1 MQEKYSLL
9 KNINSPADLKEIPS
23 ADMPKLAEEIR
34 EFLIENVNKT
44 GGHLASNLGVVELSM
59 ALHRVFDTPAD
70 HIIWDVGHQAYVHKI
85 LTKRKDAFSSLR
97 QAGGISGFTR
107 REESEYDSFGA
118 GHSSTS
124 VSAALGFAEADKLA
138 GRDNYTVA
146 VIGDGAYTG
155 GMVHEALNN
164 VKKDLR
170 LIIILNENEMSISKN
185 IGGFAKYIANI
196 RTSRKYFQ
204 TKNRTISIIR
214 KIPLLGKPLF
224 NLIKTL
230 KQWIKNLLYSSN
242 YFEELGLFYIG
253 PADGNDYE
261 TVERL
266 LYEAKKKGESVVI
279 HLKTKKGM
287 GYSPAENE
295 PNKFHSV
302 YKGEKEEKES
312 FHSAFGKILSNMAE
326 EDEKI
331 CAITASMADGTGL
344 SAFAKRHPQRFF
356 DVGIAEEHASTFAA
370 GLSASGMKPYF
381 AVYSTFLQRGYD
393 NLLHDIALQ
402 KLPVRICADRA
413 GLATADGAT
422 HHGIFD
428 VSFVSHIPEFEIF
441 APATIGSLE
450 KILHD
455 TKNTDTPVLIRYSNC
470 ADDDEIINTFYPSG
484 DYENYGI
491 RTDFA
496 PDDELDCVIIT
507 YGKITREAISAKKK
521 LSSMGYNIGLVLLER
536 LKPYDK
542 LAKQLLS
549 FLPENKCKII
559 FVEEGIYYGG
569 AGMILREELLN
580 TEKGSAF
587 ATPDGYEILAIKDT
601 FAIPKENVSYYEW
614 CHISEKDIVE
624 KVTKGKN

>member
-9 KNINSPADLKEIPS
+9 KNISSPKELKEIPS
-23 ADMPKLAEEIR
+23 FDMPKLAEEIR

-44 GGHLASNLGVVELSM
+44 GGHLASNLGVVELSI
-59 ALHRVFDTPAD
+59 ALHRVFDAPKD
-70 HIIWDVGHQAYVHKI
+70 HLIFDVGHQSYVHKI
-85 LTKRKDAFSSLR
+85 LTGRRDEFSELR

-107 REESEYDSFGA
+107 REESEYDCFGA

-124 VSAALGFAEADKLA
+124 ISAALGFAEADKLA
-138 GRDNYTVA
+138 HRDNYTVA
-146 VIGDGAYTG
+146 IIGDGAYTG

-196 RTSRKYFQ
+196 RTSRKYFR
-204 TKNRTISIIR
+204 TKSRTISIIR

-224 NLIKTL
+224 NLIKTV

-287 GYSPAENE
+287 GYSPAESE
-295 PNKFHSV
+295 PNRFHSV
-302 YKGEKEEKES
+302 YNGEKKDGES
-312 FHSAFGKILSNMAE
+312 FHSAFGKILLDMAE

-344 SAFAKRHPQRFF
+344 SGFAKKYPDRFF
-356 DVGIAEEHASTFAA
+356 DVGIAEEHAATFAA

-413 GLATADGAT
+413 GLATSDGAT

-428 VSFVSHIPEFEIF
+428 VSFVSHIPEFEIY
-441 APATIGSLE
+441 APATVSSLKE
-450 KILHD
+450 ILRK
-455 TKNTDTPVLIRYSNC
+455 TKDKEAPLLIRYPNSS
-470 ADDDEIINTFYPSG
+470 DDEDIINTFYPAG

-491 RTDFA
+491 RADFSPENK
-496 PDDELDCVIIT
+496 PDFVIIS
-507 YGKITREAISAKKK
+507 YGRIMREAISAKKK
-521 LSSMGYNIGLVLLER
+521 LSERGYNIGLILLER
-536 LKPYDK
+536 LKPYDR
-542 LAKQLLS
+542 LAIELLS
-549 FLPENKCKII
+549 VLPKNKCKII
-559 FVEEGIYYGG
+559 FLEEGIYYGG

-580 TEKGSAF
+580 TEWGSSFTA
-587 ATPDGYEILAIKDT
+587 PDSYEILAIKDT
-601 FAIPKENVSYYEW
+601 FAIPKEKVSYYEW
-614 CHISEKDIVE
+614 CHISEKDIIE

>member
-1 MQEKYSLL
+1 MEEKYRLL
-9 KNINSPADLKEIPS
+9 KNINSPEDLKKLSS
-23 ADMPKLAEEIR
+23 AEMPALAGEIR

-44 GGHLASNLGVVELSM
+44 GGHLASNLGVVELSI
-59 ALHRVFDTPAD
+59 ALHRVFNAPKD
-70 HIIWDVGHQAYVHKI
+70 HLIFDVGHQSYVHKI
-85 LTKRKDAFSSLR
+85 LTGRREEFSELR
-97 QAGGISGFTR
+97 QAGGLSGFTR
-107 REESEYDSFGA
+107 REESEYDCFGA

-138 GRDNYTVA
+138 GNDSYTVA
-146 VIGDGAYTG
+146 IIGDGAYTG

-185 IGGFAKYIANI
+185 IGGFAKYIASI
-196 RTSRKYFQ
+196 RTSRKYFK
-204 TKNRTISIIR
+204 TKNRTISILR

-224 NLIKTL
+224 NIIKCV

-266 LYEAKKKGESVVI
+266 LTEAKNKGESVVI

-302 YKGEKEEKES
+302 YNKEKSDKET
-312 FHSAFGKILSNMAE
+312 FHSAFGEALSSMAD
-326 EDEKI
+326 EDGKI

-344 SAFAKRHPQRFF
+344 TEFAKRHPDRFF

-413 GLATADGAT
+413 GLATSDGAT

-428 VSFVSHIPEFEIF
+428 VSFVSHIPEFEIY
-441 APATIGSLE
+441 APATISSLKE
-450 KILHD
+450 ILRK
-455 TKNTDTPVLIRYSNC
+455 TKDREAPLLIRYPNSC
-470 ADDDEIINTFYPSG
+470 DDEEIVNTFYPAG

-491 RTDFA
+491 RTDFS
-496 PDDELDCVIIT
+496 PEDKLDSVIIS
-507 YGKITREAISAKKK
+507 YGRIMREAISAKKK
-521 LSSMGYNIGLVLLER
+521 LVGMGYNIGLILLEK

-542 LAKQLLS
+542 LANELLS
-549 FLPENKCKII
+549 ILPENKCRII
-559 FVEEGIYYGG
+559 FLEEGIFYGG
-569 AGMILREELLN
+569 AGMILREELSN
-580 TEKGSAF
+580 TEKGRAF
-587 ATPDGYEILAIKDT
+587 ASSDNYTILAIKDT
-601 FAIPKENVSYYEW
+601 FAIPKERLSYYEW
-614 CHISEKDIVE
+614 CHISESDIIADIA
-624 KVTKGKN
+624 KKNN